1 MNNLMKLGHTWK
13 ISIISKILLTAAINL
28 ISSKDTDDECVM
40 HSKSDN
46 IKIMNYDKADEVMKE
61 LFDSLLQR
69 YQVGLETS
77 IKGSDFMFDCAY
89 LLYYKCHKI
98 NPNRGRSYTDFA
110 DWIKNKKATTINL
123 VNDGDKYF

>member
-1 MNNLMKLGHTWK
+1 MKDINNLKKSDTWK
-13 ISIISKILLTAAINL
+13 ILLRAAINL
-28 ISSKDTDDECVM
+28 ISSKDTDEKCVI

-46 IKIMNYDKADEVMKE
+46 IKIINYDKADETIKE

-69 YQVGLETS
+69 YQVELETS
-77 IKGSDFMFDCAY
+77 IKGSDFMFYCAY

-98 NPNRGRSYTDFA
+98 NSNGGRSYIDSA
-110 DWIKNKKATTINL
+110 DWIKNKKKTTVNL

>member
-1 MNNLMKLGHTWK
+1 MKGISNLKKSDSW
-13 ISIISKILLTAAINL
+13 KILLTAAINL
-28 ISSKDTDDECVM
+28 ISSKDTDEECVM

-46 IKIMNYDKADEVMKE
+46 IKIMNYDKADEIIKE
-61 LFDSLLQR
+61 LFDLLLQR

-77 IKGSDFMFDCAY
+77 IKGSNFMFDCAY

-98 NPNRGRSYTDFA
+98 NPNHGRSYTDSA
-110 DWIKNKKATTINL
+110 EWIKNKKATTINL